1 MASANRRGDRPAG
14 KGAPAAAKAAL
25 SPFDCIDAV
34 FVAEA
39 RSGSDL
45 PAPTDP
51 EIAFAGRSNVGK
63 STLLNRLCQ
72 RKSLARTS
80 KTPGCTRG
88 VVLFRAT
95 LRDKTRFVIA
105 DLPGYGFAERS
116 KGERVGWGSLIENY
130 LKRREALAGVVILID
145 GRRGLQDEEHQLIEY
160 LQHLGRPF
168 LLIATKIDKL
178 SVPDRARALATLRRE
193 TRGPVLGVS
202 GATGEG
208 REELLRQIV
217 DLLSPDEAET
227 LTVVAREPD

>member
-1 MASANRRGDRPAG
+1 M
-14 KGAPAAAKAAL
+14 
-25 SPFDCIDAV
+25 
-34 FVAEA
+34 
-39 RSGSDL
+39 
-45 PAPTDP
+45 
-51 EIAFAGRSNVGK
+51 GK